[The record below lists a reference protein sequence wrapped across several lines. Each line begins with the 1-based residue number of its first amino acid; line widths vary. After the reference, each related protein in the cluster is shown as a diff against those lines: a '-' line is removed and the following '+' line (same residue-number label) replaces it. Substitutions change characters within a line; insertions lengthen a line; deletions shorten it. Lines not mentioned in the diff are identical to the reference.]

1 MQEVT
6 QIIEHYGIAVV
17 FLSVLLDKAGL
28 PIPSYPVL
36 LVAGALSV
44 SGGSPA
50 LAVLAAAIAGAAIA
64 DLLWY
69 GAGVKFGRRA
79 LSLVCRV
86 SLSPDSCVRQ
96 TETMFSRR
104 GPWSLIY
111 IKFVPG
117 LRYVSVVLSGI
128 SRVSLPLFVVL
139 DGVGNALYFAVALLL
154 GWLFHDAL
162 DAVMATLV
170 QLGAFGIALVIA
182 GLALYLAIRWIER
195 QNFIRQLKMDRIS
208 VDELVALCED
218 GHKPIIVD
226 VRSAEA
232 RIRDGMIPGALASAM
247 SDAPSTFKDL
257 SRDAEIVIY
266 CSCPNE
272 ATAAMAALHLKRA
285 GFKRIRPLLGG
296 IEAWKEAGQPI
307 ETVVLE
313 RDEAGSAAIAML
325 SAE

>member
-1 MQEVT
+1 
-6 QIIEHYGIAVV
+6 
-17 FLSVLLDKAGL
+17 
-28 PIPSYPVL
+28 
-36 LVAGALSV
+36 
-44 SGGSPA
+44 
-50 LAVLAAAIAGAAIA
+50 
-64 DLLWY
+64 
-69 GAGVKFGRRA
+69 
-79 LSLVCRV
+79 
-86 SLSPDSCVRQ
+86 
-96 TETMFSRR
+96 
-104 GPWSLIY
+104 
-111 IKFVPG
+111 
-117 LRYVSVVLSGI
+117 
-128 SRVSLPLFVVL
+128 VSLPLFVVL

-182 GLALYLAIRWIER
+182 GLALYLAIRWVER

-208 VDELVALCED
+208 VDELVALCEQ

-307 ETVVLE
+307 EAVALEE
-313 RDEAGSAAIAML
+313 RDEAGAAAIAML

>member
-6 QIIEHYGIAVV
+6 QIIEHYGLAVV

-50 LAVLAAAIAGAAIA
+50 LAVLAAAVAGAGIA
-64 DLLWY
+64 DLFWY
-69 GAGVKFGRRA
+69 GAGAKFGRRA

-96 TETMFSRR
+96 TETVFSRT
-104 GPWSLIY
+104 GPWALVY
-111 IKFVPG
+111 VKFIPG

-139 DGVGNALYFAVALLL
+139 DGAGNALYFAVALLL

-170 QLGAFGIALVIA
+170 QLGAYGIGLVLA

-195 QNFIRQLKMDRIS
+195 RNFIHQLKMDSIS
-208 VDELVALCED
+208 VKELMDLVD
-218 GHKPIIVD
+218 GGHKPIILD
-226 VRSAEA
+226 VRPAEA
-232 RIRDGMIPGALASAM
+232 RVRSGMIPGAVGSAM
-247 SDAPSTFKDL
+247 SETVSALKDF

-272 ATAAMAALHLKRA
+272 ASAAMAAIHLKRA

-296 IEAWKEAGQPI
+296 IEAWIEAGRPI
-307 ETVVLE
+307 EGAVL
-313 RDEAGSAAIAML
+313 RGDGVAAA
-325 SAE
+325 AAA